1 MKNTLPNHQI
11 HRALRALMG
20 LSLMVGISNSTFA
33 QYTVWNNPGI
43 TNSFTYAAG
52 WNEGVVTN
60 TVPNGIEAY
69 LFNGGIT
76 VSAGESFT
84 PSQLIMGWDAGQA
97 STYTQSGGNASTS
110 GQTRVGQAGTN
121 VFTMSGGT
129 YSCGDLMV
137 GWPGPFSGGQGANGT
152 LNQTGG
158 NFETRAVAYLGLL
171 TGGTGSLNVSGG
183 TNTTGRMLVGW
194 NAGGN
199 GTINLSGGD
208 KVVRETTF
216 VGFDGGTGTLNV
228 SGGTYTATGTAGLF
242 GAGQNFGSFR
252 IADFGNNSGTVNLS
266 GTGVVNAAN
275 YTAVG
280 GWGNGTLNI
289 TGGTWNQLSEE
300 ILVGD
305 AADPNW
311 TGRGE
316 VNQSGGTVNA
326 TEIVLQKGTYNLN
339 GGLVL
344 ASGVLDTAANAT
356 GVFNFNGGTLRARE
370 NNANFIAADTV
381 EIKSGGATIDTTD
394 KEVRVTKGMV
404 GAGSLTK
411 TGSGVLKLD
420 GSNTFAGDT
429 AVNQGTLTVN
439 GSLAGGVS
447 VASGSLLK
455 GSGTIGGASTVNG
468 TLAAGNSPGLMT
480 FSSDLSLG
488 TGSNLVWELFG
499 NTSSD
504 TAQYDR
510 ISVGGNLLA
519 ASGAGITLDFGTA
532 AAGSTV
538 DWANTFWDSAQSW
551 TFLTV
556 AGSTTGFS
564 DLSLLNSTFLD
575 ASGNSLA
582 AARAGASF
590 SLAQSGN
597 NIMVSY
603 VPEPGSASLLLVG
616 LASLAVA
623 RASSRRANPV

>member
-1 MKNTLPNHQI
+1 MFLP
-11 HRALRALMG
+11 
-20 LSLMVGISNSTFA
+20 
-33 QYTVWNNPGI
+33 
-43 TNSFTYAAG
+43 
-52 WNEGVVTN
+52 
-60 TVPNGIEAY
+60 
-69 LFNGGIT
+69 
-76 VSAGESFT
+76 GE
-84 PSQLIMGWDAGQA
+84 
-97 STYTQSGGNASTS
+97 
-110 GQTRVGQAGTN
+110 
-121 VFTMSGGT
+121 
-129 YSCGDLMV
+129 
-137 GWPGPFSGGQGANGT
+137 
-152 LNQTGG
+152 
-158 NFETRAVAYLGLL
+158 
-171 TGGTGSLNVSGG
+171 
-183 TNTTGRMLVGW
+183 
-194 NAGGN
+194 
-199 GTINLSGGD
+199 
-208 KVVRETTF
+208 
-216 VGFDGGTGTLNV
+216 
-228 SGGTYTATGTAGLF
+228 
-242 GAGQNFGSFR
+242 NFGSFR

-381 EIKSGGATIDTTD
+381 E
-394 KEVRVTKGMV
+394 TKGMV

-603 VPEPGSASLLLVG
+603 VPEPGSASLLLFG
-616 LASLAVA
+616 LASLALA
-623 RASSRRANPV
+623 RASARRTNPV